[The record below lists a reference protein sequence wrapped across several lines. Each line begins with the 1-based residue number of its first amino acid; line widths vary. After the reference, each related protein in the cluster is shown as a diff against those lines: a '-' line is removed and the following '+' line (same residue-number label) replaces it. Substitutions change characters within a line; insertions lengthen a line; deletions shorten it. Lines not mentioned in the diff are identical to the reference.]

1 MHHHGAFRCDKD
13 SNRKVLD
20 LVRDVMQAQ
29 QAAEADLQLMTLNL
43 NEQQQSVSAQHAQQL
58 EASCASLADQKAAAE
73 QTSAA
78 ATLRAQEQG
87 TT

>member
-1 MHHHGAFRCDKD
+1 
-13 SNRKVLD
+13 
-20 LVRDVMQAQ
+20 MQAQ

-43 NEQQQSVSAQHAQQL
+43 NEQQQSVSAQHAQQAQHSQQLASQVQQL